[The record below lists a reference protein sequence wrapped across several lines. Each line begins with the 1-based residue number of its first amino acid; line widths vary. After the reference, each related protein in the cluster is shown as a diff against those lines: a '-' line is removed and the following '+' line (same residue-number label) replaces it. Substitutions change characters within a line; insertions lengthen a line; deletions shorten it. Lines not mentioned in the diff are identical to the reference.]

1 MNPQS
6 LRDPHA
12 EKAPTKPDGPTGPDD
27 PFPAWLAE
35 WEAACVAFEETTKTM
50 DDDQAAEF
58 HKQRIFPTQD
68 KIKNTSARTITGV
81 FAKLRMISYFHNEL
95 GSVPPDNLIATA
107 LAGAEC
113 VMRGQG
119 AVEESKDAGGADPL
133 VALWSEWRDNRRPAR
148 PAGTDEEEW
157 EEAINQAGDRMNEI
171 EPQIFAAPATTLA
184 GAFAQLS
191 VLIWQLD
198 DEGLSDIRDGI
209 EATLASVA
217 AAQGATS

>member
-1 MNPQS
+1 MNAHS
-6 LRDPHA
+6 LRDPLA

-35 WEAACVAFEETTKTM
+35 WEAACVAFEETAKTM

-58 HKQRIFPTQD
+58 HEQRIFPTQD

-119 AVEESKDAGGADPL
+119 AVVDEPGMSPPEGGA
-133 VALWSEWRDNRRPAR
+133 VH
-148 PAGTDEEEW
+148 
-157 EEAINQAGDRMNEI
+157 
-171 EPQIFAAPATTLA
+171 
-184 GAFAQLS
+184 
-191 VLIWQLD
+191 
-198 DEGLSDIRDGI
+198 
-209 EATLASVA
+209 
-217 AAQGATS
+217 